1 MNAVA
6 TPDTILTMIDQYEGS
21 AVFVLKDFHF
31 VWESKKTPVRKLR
44 NMAYKLAR
52 HSRWKILVIITPS
65 YKLPEEL
72 KEEVGV
78 LYCPKPD
85 EEEIDALLE
94 RVAGNSRALSG
105 VRDTLRDKIVETALG
120 LSETQA
126 EKVFRKAIVASRGR

>member
-1 MNAVA
+1 
-6 TPDTILTMIDQYEGS
+6 
-21 AVFVLKDFHF
+21 
-31 VWESKKTPVRKLR
+31 
-44 NMAYKLAR
+44 MAYKLAR

-105 VRDTLRDKIVETALG
+105 VRDTLRDKKSWKRRWDSPRRRRKT
-120 LSETQA
+120 
-126 EKVFRKAIVASRGR
+126 VFRKAIVASRGRVDGVLC